1 VARLTADGSHVIRVL
16 VVDDSAPVRR
26 LVTLALETDPE
37 IKVVGRAVDGDDAVA
52 QVEAL
57 KPDAVTL
64 DIEMPVVDGLQALT
78 RIRERHPRLPIVMF
92 STLTARGAV
101 KTLEA
106 LSLGASDFVLKP
118 TTTGSVAESV
128 REVHDELVPRIKG
141 LVGVQRMFGPGARP
155 ARQSFPLAPS
165 RPAGLPVSPPE
176 VLLVG
181 ASTGGPDALTKML
194 AALPGDLRVPVVVV
208 QHMPPVFTAMFAARL
223 ERVCALS
230 VHEAGEGDALLPG
243 HVYVA
248 PGGRHLSLVACAEGA
263 RTALLDTPPE
273 NFCRPAVDVLFRS
286 AAAVYG
292 PRVLALV
299 MTGMGHDGAAGS
311 HAVALRSGRVLVQDR
326 ASSVVWGMPGAV
338 VEAGLAS
345 EVLALD
351 EIAPRLVELLA

>member
-1 VARLTADGSHVIRVL
+1 MIRVL

-26 LVTLALETDPE
+26 LVTVALEIDPD
-37 IKVVGRAVDGDDAVA
+37 IQVVGRAVDGRDALA
-52 QVEAL
+52 QVKAL
-57 KPDAVTL
+57 KPDVVTL
-64 DIEMPVVDGLQALT
+64 DIEMPVVDGLQALA
-78 RIRERHPRLPIVMF
+78 RLRERYPRLPVIMF
-92 STLTARGAV
+92 STLTARGAA

-106 LSLGASDFVLKP
+106 LTLGASDFVLKP

-128 REVHDELVPRIKG
+128 REVHDQLVPRIKG
-141 LVGVQRMFGPGARP
+141 LVGVYRMFAPGSTHAGPQPAALTSLAAAGAP
-155 ARQSFPLAPS
+155 AAT
-165 RPAGLPVSPPE
+165 PE

-181 ASTGGPDALTKML
+181 ASTGGPDALNQL
-194 AALPGDLRVPVVVV
+194 LPALPGDLAVPVVVV
-208 QHMPPVFTAMFAARL
+208 QHMPPVFTTMFAARL
-223 ERVCALS
+223 DRVCALE
-230 VHEAGEGDALLPG
+230 VHEAGEGDVLRPG

-248 PGGRHLSLVACAEGA
+248 PGGRHLALVACAEGA

-299 MTGMGHDGAAGS
+299 MTGMGQDGAAGS
-311 HAVALRSGRVLVQDR
+311 HAVALRSGRVLAQDE

-338 VEAGLAS
+338 VHAGLAT

-351 EIAPRLVELLA
+351 ALAPRLIELLAR

>member
-1 VARLTADGSHVIRVL
+1 MTWDVIRVL

-26 LVTLALETDPE
+26 LVTLALEIDPD
-37 IKVVGRAVDGDDAVA
+37 IQVVGRAVDGRDALA
-52 QVEAL
+52 QVKAL
-57 KPDAVTL
+57 KPDVVTL
-64 DIEMPVVDGLQALT
+64 DIEMPVVDGLQALA
-78 RIRERHPRLPIVMF
+78 RLRERYPRLPVIMF
-92 STLTARGAV
+92 STLTARGAA

-106 LSLGASDFVLKP
+106 LTLGASDFVLKP

-128 REVHDELVPRIKG
+128 REVHDQLVPRIKG
-141 LVGVQRMFGPGARP
+141 LVGVYRMFAPGSTHAGPQPAPLTSPADGAP
-155 ARQSFPLAPS
+155 AAT
-165 RPAGLPVSPPE
+165 PE

-181 ASTGGPDALTKML
+181 ASTGGPDALTQL
-194 AALPGDLRVPVVVV
+194 LPALPGDLAVPVVVV
-208 QHMPPVFTAMFAARL
+208 QHMPPVFTTMFAARL
-223 ERVCALS
+223 DRVCALQ
-230 VHEAGEGDALLPG
+230 VHEAGEGDVLRPG

-311 HAVALRSGRVLVQDR
+311 HAVALRSGRVLAQDQ

-338 VEAGLAS
+338 VHAGLAT

-351 EIAPRLVELLA
+351 ELAPRLVELLAR